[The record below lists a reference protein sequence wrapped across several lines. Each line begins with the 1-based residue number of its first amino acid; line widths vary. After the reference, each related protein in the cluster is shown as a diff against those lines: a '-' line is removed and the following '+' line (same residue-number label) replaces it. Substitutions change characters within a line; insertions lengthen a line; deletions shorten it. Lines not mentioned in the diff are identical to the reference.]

1 MKKII
6 FICLLISAINSF
18 AQNQDGLSETEFKKL
33 KKSYVEMT
41 NSDSYRAMK
50 AQSRLIVGK
59 INGEKLSNIE
69 TNEDFN
75 KWITQNISKT
85 KFSSIE
91 EGNSMFKLMME
102 LTEKTLNEFKEVY
115 EKLKMTSQ
123 KQMLELLE
131 DERSR
136 E

>member
-1 MKKII
+1 
-6 FICLLISAINSF
+6 
-18 AQNQDGLSETEFKKL
+18 
-33 KKSYVEMT
+33 MT

-123 KQMLELLE
+123 NKCLNC
-131 DERSR
+131 
-136 E
+136 

>member
-1 MKKII
+1 MKKIF
-6 FICLLISAINSF
+6 FIYLFISAINSF
-18 AQNQDGLSETEFKKL
+18 AQNHNGLSETEFKKL
-33 KKSYVEMT
+33 KKLYIEMT

-50 AQSRLIVGK
+50 AQSKLIVGK

-115 EKLKMTSQ
+115 EKLKRTSQ

>member
-1 MKKII
+1 MKKIF
-6 FICLLISAINSF
+6 FICLFISAINSF
-18 AQNQDGLSETEFKKL
+18 AQNHNGLSETEFKKL
-33 KKSYVEMT
+33 KKLYIEMT

-50 AQSRLIVGK
+50 AQSKLIVGK

-115 EKLKMTSQ
+115 EKLKRTSQ